1 MLFSEREI
9 DALRL
14 LGWCQSILP
23 ENLKKLLSETE
34 CENLIALKLIRR
46 HEKSG
51 ALMLAV
57 GGALF
62 LKTIYGDS
70 AIPNISPS
78 YRESIL
84 QRRLRLSRIVMT
96 AYQGRVNPFAA
107 TMAELAE
114 SPSLFLTALTR
125 DRGANPWGSTRIAAI
140 AHLGDLL
147 CAIHYVCSGIGKLA
161 LTDELKAFTNQTA
174 RFRNARRAF
183 LFAGE
188 SCGDILTEL
197 EASEPRA
204 DTKLISYGA
213 AHRCV
218 QLPVHLLPCDDTGA
232 VQLQI
237 MSVPDYR
244 RRLTQAALKSQYQ
257 PSPNPAWDALFQ
269 GMPFVMAADM
279 DLRRLDAAV
288 SIARQEGHPQI
299 ALAALE
305 GQAEAVLFPR
315 YRDTGKA
322 RVFILTGETIS
333 EVTGWP
339 PVPYLPPRTQFL
351 TAEGDVIDAPSLQ
364 APGRA
369 GRQTGSKMRPLV

>member
-51 ALMLAV
+51 ALMLAA

-84 QRRLRLSRIVMT
+84 QRRLRLSRIVLT

-125 DRGANPWGSTRIAAI
+125 DRGANPWGSTHRLPTSLPLLLPSDPLRIA
-140 AHLGDLL
+140 
-147 CAIHYVCSGIGKLA
+147 
-161 LTDELKAFTNQTA
+161 EL
-174 RFRNARRAF
+174 
-183 LFAGE
+183 
-188 SCGDILTEL
+188 
-197 EASEPRA
+197 P
-204 DTKLISYGA
+204 
-213 AHRCV
+213 
-218 QLPVHLLPCDDTGA
+218 
-232 VQLQI
+232 
-237 MSVPDYR
+237 
-244 RRLTQAALKSQYQ
+244 
-257 PSPNPAWDALFQ
+257 
-269 GMPFVMAADM
+269 
-279 DLRRLDAAV
+279 
-288 SIARQEGHPQI
+288 PQI
-299 ALAALE
+299 
-305 GQAEAVLFPR
+305 P
-315 YRDTGKA
+315 
-322 RVFILTGETIS
+322 S
-333 EVTGWP
+333 EVN
-339 PVPYLPPRTQFL
+339 VRDQL
-351 TAEGDVIDAPSLQ
+351 A
-364 APGRA
+364 
-369 GRQTGSKMRPLV
+369 

>member
-51 ALMLAV
+51 ALMLAA

-84 QRRLRLSRIVMT
+84 QRRLRLSRIVLT

-147 CAIHYVCSGIGKLA
+147 CAIHYVCSDIGKLA
-161 LTDELKAFTNQTA
+161 LTDELNAFTNQTA

-188 SCGDILTEL
+188 SYGDILTEL

-257 PSPNPAWDALFQ
+257 PSSNPAWDALFQ

-305 GQAEAVLFPR
+305 GQAEAVRFPR

>member
-51 ALMLAV
+51 ALMLAA

-84 QRRLRLSRIVMT
+84 QRRLRLSRIVLT

-147 CAIHYVCSGIGKLA
+147 CAIHYVCSDIGKLA
-161 LTDELKAFTNQTA
+161 LTDELNAFTNQTA

-188 SCGDILTEL
+188 SYGDILTEL

-257 PSPNPAWDALFQ
+257 PSSNPAWDALFQ

-279 DLRRLDAAV
+279 DLPRL
-288 SIARQEGHPQI
+288 E
-299 ALAALE
+299 
-305 GQAEAVLFPR
+305 
-315 YRDTGKA
+315 Y
-322 RVFILTGETIS
+322 
-333 EVTGWP
+333 
-339 PVPYLPPRTQFL
+339 
-351 TAEGDVIDAPSLQ
+351 
-364 APGRA
+364 
-369 GRQTGSKMRPLV
+369 PL

>member
-51 ALMLAV
+51 ALMLAA

-84 QRRLRLSRIVMT
+84 QRRLRLSRIVLT

-147 CAIHYVCSGIGKLA
+147 CAIHYVCSDIGKLA
-161 LTDELKAFTNQTA
+161 LTDELNAFTNQTA

-183 LFAGE
+183 IIAGE
-188 SCGDILTEL
+188 S
-197 EASEPRA
+197 
-204 DTKLISYGA
+204 
-213 AHRCV
+213 
-218 QLPVHLLPCDDTGA
+218 
-232 VQLQI
+232 
-237 MSVPDYR
+237 
-244 RRLTQAALKSQYQ
+244 
-257 PSPNPAWDALFQ
+257 
-269 GMPFVMAADM
+269 
-279 DLRRLDAAV
+279 
-288 SIARQEGHPQI
+288 
-299 ALAALE
+299 
-305 GQAEAVLFPR
+305 
-315 YRDTGKA
+315 
-322 RVFILTGETIS
+322 
-333 EVTGWP
+333 
-339 PVPYLPPRTQFL
+339 
-351 TAEGDVIDAPSLQ
+351 
-364 APGRA
+364 
-369 GRQTGSKMRPLV
+369 